1 VKPKVT
7 VTNPTGSGATVRID
21 IFWQLPE
28 ESTLG
33 LPPHSHT
40 VTASVQV

>member
-1 VKPKVT
+1 VT
-7 VTNPTGSGATVRID
+7 ITNPTPSGATVRID

-40 VTASVQV
+40 VTASIQV